1 MLSMQGYK
9 EIIKNMLNIRRENVE
24 GNKITKTDFVVF
36 SYLVMRA
43 KDDNFIEINKA
54 NVAEVCNLK
63 RAEVSESIDN
73 LIALKILLKSNKID
87 EPGYKFTNFKKR
99 NYKNK

>member
-1 MLSMQGYK
+1 MLSIQGYK
-9 EIIKNMLNIRRENVE
+9 EIIKKMLNSREKDIE

-63 RAEVSESIDN
+63 KEEVSESIDN
-73 LIALKILLKSNKID
+73 LIDFKILLKSNKID
-87 EPGYKFTNFKKR
+87 EPGYKFATFKKR
-99 NYKNK
+99 NHKNK